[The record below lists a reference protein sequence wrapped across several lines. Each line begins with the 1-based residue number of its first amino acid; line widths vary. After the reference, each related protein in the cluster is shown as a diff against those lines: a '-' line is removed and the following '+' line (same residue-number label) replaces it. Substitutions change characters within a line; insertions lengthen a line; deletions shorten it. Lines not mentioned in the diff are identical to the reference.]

1 MNTKTPT
8 SQSDSLLG
16 VHLALMAVQLS
27 FSGFHVVGKVVL
39 ETLPPMALATTR
51 VLIATPLLVALAWM
65 KDRRL
70 PEWRHLPWLALL
82 GLLGVYLNQALFVV
96 GLKFTTA
103 TNASILMPSIPVFA
117 VGIGWLT
124 RVEKI
129 GRRRLIG
136 VVLAATGALTLL
148 DPRNFSLTDASALGT
163 LLILLNCLSYSTF
176 LVLQRPLLQQLPW
189 RTVIAWTFLFGG
201 LAVTLTGGSTL
212 AAVDRAAVAPK
223 IWLGVL
229 FIGLVPTFL
238 GYLLNTWAVR
248 RSSATLAATYTT
260 VQPLLT
266 AVLAFFFLDEV
277 LGAPQ
282 VAGFLLIAT
291 GLWLVSWQR
300 SSTPLSRIGTG
311 LR

>member
-1 MNTKTPT
+1 MNTKTSS
-8 SQSDSLLG
+8 SQNDSLLG

-39 ETLPPMALATTR
+39 ESLPPMAVATTR

-70 PEWRHLPWLALL
+70 PEWRHLPSLALL
-82 GLLGVYLNQALFVV
+82 GLLGVYLNQILFVV
-96 GLKFTTA
+96 GLKFTSA
-103 TNASILMPSIPVFA
+103 TNAAILMPSIPVFA

-124 RVEKI
+124 RVERI
-129 GRRRLIG
+129 GPQRLLG
-136 VVLAATGALTLL
+136 VLLAAGGAVTLL

-176 LVLQRPLLQQLPW
+176 LVLQRPLFQQLPW

-212 AAVDRAAVAPK
+212 ASVDPATVPRK
-223 IWLGVL
+223 IWWGVL
-229 FIGLVPTFL
+229 YIGLVPTFL

-260 VQPLLT
+260 LQPLLT
-266 AVLAFFFLDEV
+266 ALLAFVFLGEI

-282 VAGFLLIAT
+282 IVGFLLIAT
-291 GLWLVSWQR
+291 GLWLVSWR
-300 SSTPLSRIGTG
+300 PGT
-311 LR
+311 